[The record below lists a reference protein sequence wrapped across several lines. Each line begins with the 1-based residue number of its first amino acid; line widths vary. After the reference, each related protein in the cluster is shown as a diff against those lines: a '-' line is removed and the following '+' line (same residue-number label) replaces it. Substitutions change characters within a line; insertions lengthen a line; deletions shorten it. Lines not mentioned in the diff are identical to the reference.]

1 MRATTMATCH
11 NLDAVRAAE
20 TVIIDSL
27 LQTMDSR
34 GDVEMLPGLPGA
46 KRPDEEVMLVGFPF

>member
-1 MRATTMATCH
+1 MRAITANTYH

-20 TVIIDSL
+20 IVIIDSL
-27 LQTMDSR
+27 LRTMETR
-34 GDVEMLPGLPGA
+34 GHVEMLPGLPGA